1 MQKTTFYKVMIR
13 KKVLTALLLCITLA
27 SLAFGQSG
35 GPYSIVFSTID
46 GGGGTSGGGP
56 FTLIGTIGQHD
67 AKSSSGGSYVI
78 LGGFLGGESLCFVD
92 FDDFAR
98 FALYWRQSGTGLPA
112 DLYLDDNV
120 NSNDLLD
127 FANLWLCTCPENWPL
142 K

>member
-1 MQKTTFYKVMIR
+1 MKKTGLYRVSIG
-13 KKVLTALLLCITLA
+13 KKGLIALLLCIILT

-56 FTLIGTIGQHD
+56 FTLTGTIGQHD
-67 AKSSSGGSYVI
+67 AKSSTGGSYVI

-112 DLYLDDNV
+112 DLYLDNAV
-120 NSNDLLD
+120 NADDLID
-127 FANLWLCTCPENWPL
+127 FANWWLCICPENWPL